1 MARPVALWS
10 LSVALGA
17 APSLQ
22 AQEATPTQTRYEVY
36 AEGLINPKG
45 MAVGTDGLLYVT
57 ESGKPGDVFV
67 PLPAAYGKAPLGD
80 TGRISV
86 IKNGKREDFI
96 TGIPSLGLYD
106 GKEMLGPT
114 ALTVLDGEMYF
125 TRALHMTDPPKLY
138 KIVNGKL
145 EVFADLGAFNA
156 ANPPP
161 SDNGDAAIGN
171 PFDML
176 TIGSDIYVSDGNF
189 NRVLKVDRQ
198 GKISIFVA
206 YNRSPVTTGLAAD
219 QHGNLYVAQFS
230 PAPYHEGSSRID
242 KVAPDGTLTES
253 FVPNLTNIVDIEFG
267 PDGTLYALQFAGG
280 FNHNKLEY
288 KPYSGRLLRV
298 REDRT
303 VEPVLT
309 NLMFPTFM
317 HFAADGALYISNFGN
332 QANDGQGQILK
343 VALGDVAAEGPTVA
357 APTGEPYEEPVADG
371 GGAPRGEGNAVVI
384 EIIENAD
391 TTLWGY
397 NPSNA
402 EVPPGSDVIFV
413 NRGKAPHTVTAVEGA
428 FDSGIIKPGESFR
441 FNLAQPGSY
450 SFYCTPHPWM
460 KAMITVLG
468 VKEAKAAESAPGE
481 TVQQAPQRPL
491 GFTGTSSAT
500 IVALL
505 LALAGGLYLVVRL
518 FGQKSKG

>member
-1 MARPVALWS
+1 MERAILALAVFF
-10 LSVALGA
+10 SVAPL
-17 APSLQ
+17 LQ
-22 AQEATPTQTRYEVY
+22 ANTQTTYEIY
-36 AEGLINPKG
+36 AQGFINPKG
-45 MAVGTDGLLYVT
+45 MAIGPDGLLYVT

-86 IKNGKREDFI
+86 VKNGKREDFI
-96 TGIPSLGLYD
+96 TGIPTLGLYD

-138 KIVNGKL
+138 KIVNAKL

-156 ANPPP
+156 SHPPP

-198 GKISIFVA
+198 GNISIFVA

-219 QHGNLYVAQFS
+219 KQGNLYVAQFS

-242 KVAPDGTLTES
+242 KVAPDSTLTEGY
-253 FVPNLTNIVDIEFG
+253 VPNLTNIVDIEFG

-298 REDRT
+298 REDRS

-317 HFAADGALYISNFGN
+317 HFAKDGSLYISNFGN

-343 VALGDVAAEGPTVA
+343 VALGDLPAEGPTVA
-357 APTGEPYEEPVADG
+357 APTGDPYEEPIADG
-371 GGAPRGEGNAVVI
+371 GGTPRGEGGAVVI

-391 TTLWGY
+391 STLWGY
-397 NPSNA
+397 NPSSA
-402 EVPPGSDVIFV
+402 EVPPGSDIIFV

-428 FDSGIIKPGESFR
+428 FDSGIIKPGDSFR
-441 FNLAQPGSY
+441 FNLAQSGTY
-450 SFYCTPHPWM
+450 SFYCVPHPWM

-468 VKEAKAAESAPGE
+468 GGQAQAAEPGPKGAEAP
-481 TVQQAPQRPL
+481 APQRAL
-491 GFTGTSSAT
+491 EFEGTRGVI
-500 IVALL
+500 IVVLL
-505 LALAGGLYLVVRL
+505 VTLAVGLFFVVKL
-518 FGQKSKG
+518 FGQKREA